1 MMVHFILTRLLPL
14 SLSHLLLVFTFCQFW
29 TDWNKLLFSN
39 FVGAYK
45 LILGELKW
53 CSKCNKFCLN
63 FLPLIQALDLHFGQI
78 TWFAKTDL
86 KFIEKGRRFKLVS
99 IPIWYLRYLYHWM
112 AGKLIM
118 NIHKYNC
125 IIHLNLLV
133 HTSKLI
139 NVCPFAVPFFCT
151 RYKYILYNEF
161 YNH

>member
-1 MMVHFILTRLLPL
+1 MVHFILTRLLP
-14 SLSHLLLVFTFCQFW
+14 LSHLLLVFTFCQFW

-39 FVGAYK
+39 FVSAYK
-45 LILGELKW
+45 LFLGELKR
-53 CSKCNKFCLN
+53 CSKCEAKMQPQLFIFNSSIRFTLW
-63 FLPLIQALDLHFGQI
+63 QI

-139 NVCPFAVPFFCT
+139 NVCPFAVLFFCT